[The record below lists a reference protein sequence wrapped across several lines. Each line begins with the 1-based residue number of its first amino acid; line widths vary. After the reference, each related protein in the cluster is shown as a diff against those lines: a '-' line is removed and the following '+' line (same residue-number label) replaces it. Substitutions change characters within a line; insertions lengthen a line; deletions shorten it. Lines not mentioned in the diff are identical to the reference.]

1 MLLHA
6 RSLLALAALL
16 SLPQHDAA
24 AHPRLLK
31 AAPAA
36 DSRSSVAP
44 TEIVLTF
51 NEPLTLALSR
61 ITLMDATQRT
71 IALDSLRAGHDDP
84 KTLLAKVTG
93 VLAPGRYTIKW
104 QAAGADGHPMRGEL
118 TFVVDPAA
126 APTGP
131 GTAPPSTGH
140 GDALS
145 VGAMLTAGRK
155 SRTSARA

>member
-6 RSLLALAALL
+6 RSFLALAALL
-16 SLPQHDAA
+16 ALPLHDAA

-31 AAPAA
+31 ATPAA

-61 ITLMDATQRT
+61 ITLTDATQRP
-71 IALDSLRAGHDDP
+71 IALDSLRNGHDDP

-93 VLAPGRYTIKW
+93 VLAPGRYTVKW

-118 TFVVDPAA
+118 TFVVDPTAPSGAGAA
-126 APTGP
+126 QQTTGRSDALAVA
-131 GTAPPSTGH
+131 APPS
-140 GDALS
+140 
-145 VGAMLTAGRK
+145 AGRR
-155 SRTSARA
+155 SRSVS